1 MDYVLHCEEHDR
13 VDKLY
18 LFYRDLAVAGV
29 FVDVVHWGTE
39 FHEMFDGFGAA
50 GVWDLINQIL
60 GLHVNLT
67 KTALLLRV
75 RGPGANRALRQY
87 VLRKDGKR
95 HWQVDTEDGPA
106 LIPIERSVVY
116 LGTHL
121 ELGDCSLANTR
132 HRLKEA
138 KGREAKMHRAVR
150 SRRVFGLAHRLRIW
164 RACAV
169 SSATF
174 GMAPLGIRYSAA
186 TLLRSWFYRQL
197 RAVTNYPAH
206 ITHESNTALREKFG
220 IVDPVDALHTAITN
234 KLENL
239 MIKTSDITNNPD
251 NLAHWR
257 QVLQECQ
264 EVTTQALPSQTI
276 VPTEPTTDQAWP
288 ARNAGS
294 TSHPQKPFGS
304 IVLASTKLR
313 SLWTNRKPNNIMPM
327 HTALMACHNV
337 DTAVR

>member
-1 MDYVLHCEEHDR
+1 MDYVLHCAEHDR

-29 FVDVVHWGTE
+29 FGDVVHWGTE

-50 GVWDLINQIL
+50 GVWDIINQIL

-197 RAVTNYPAH
+197 RAVTNHPAH

-251 NLAHWR
+251 NLAYWR
-257 QVLQECQ
+257 QVQKEFQ
-264 EVTTQALPSQTI
+264 EVT
-276 VPTEPTTDQAWP
+276 
-288 ARNAGS
+288 N
-294 TSHPQKPFGS
+294 
-304 IVLASTKLR
+304 
-313 SLWTNRKPNNIMPM
+313 
-327 HTALMACHNV
+327 
-337 DTAVR
+337 